1 MGDASM
7 KLGPKGKQLIQSW
20 ETLVLYTYDDAKRPK
35 PYLGGKVTG
44 VLTIGYGHT
53 AAAGDP
59 TPAAGMKITKAEA
72 ERIFDRD
79 IEVVVRQVN
88 ALVTQKVT
96 QEQFDALVSFQFN
109 TGGLGRSTLLKRV
122 NAGLFDQV
130 PTEFMKWVNDN
141 GKVSPGLVNRRR
153 AEVAL
158 WRQLKTDAVAS
169 ANTPVDEPASPKPI
183 TQSRIA
189 NTSVGVGIAGGL
201 EAANQFNQA
210 VTTASTTHDSVGL
223 LKALF
228 SSPSF
233 WIAVFIVVAAAA
245 IWYWRHQMLQEDG
258 V

>member
-1 MGDASM
+1 M

-20 ETLVLYTYDDAKRPK
+20 ETLVLYTYDDAYRPK
-35 PYLGGKVTG
+35 PYLGGKVKGT
-44 VLTIGYGHT
+44 LTIGYGHT

-59 TPAAGMKITKAEA
+59 TPAAGMKISKAEA

-79 IEVVVRQVN
+79 IANVVADVN
-88 ALVTQKVT
+88 KFLTRKVT
-96 QEQFDALVSFQFN
+96 QEQFDALVSFHYN
-109 TGGLGRSTLLKRV
+109 TGGLGRSTLLKKV

-130 PTEFMKWVNDN
+130 PAEFMKWVNDN
-141 GKVSPGLVNRRR
+141 GKVSAGLVNRRR

-158 WRQLKTDAVAS
+158 WRQLKTDVVAS
-169 ANTPVDEPASPKPI
+169 ANTPVDEPKPPKPI
-183 TQSRIA
+183 TKSRIA

-210 VTTASTTHDSVGL
+210 VTTASSTHDSVGL

-228 SSPSF
+228 TSPSF
-233 WIAVFIVVAAAA
+233 WVAVFIVIAAAA
-245 IWYWRHQMLQEDG
+245 IWYWRNQMLQEDG